1 MIDRV
6 FCCFK
11 SAFSPHHVITHRRT
25 LIDRQQDE
33 RRIGPRCSLFEKPGA
48 EQLAEMAS
56 FYLSFTV
63 VRSSLVTS
71 YKKLADSN
79 VLRQAGLSNRGGR

>member
-11 SAFSPHHVITHRRT
+11 SALSLQLITHRRT

-48 EQLAEMAS
+48 KQLAETAS

-63 VRSSLVTS
+63 VR
-71 YKKLADSN
+71 
-79 VLRQAGLSNRGGR
+79 